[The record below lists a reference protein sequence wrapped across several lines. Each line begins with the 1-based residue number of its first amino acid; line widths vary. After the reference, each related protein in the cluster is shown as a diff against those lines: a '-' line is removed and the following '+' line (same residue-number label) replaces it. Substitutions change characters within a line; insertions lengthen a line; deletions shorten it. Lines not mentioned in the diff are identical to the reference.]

1 MEEIVGISTRDR
13 ILMTAA
19 EMFSTRGYDRVTTRQ
34 IAKAIG
40 INSASIYHHF
50 SSKDEILR
58 SLYDYYSE
66 QVREKNPDLEELLK
80 AAETSAPH
88 EVLAKTV
95 FHFSDDIRGMLD
107 HIIVIASRMI
117 TSDPESERFIK
128 DNIFDNITK
137 VLKPLLH
144 QMVELGK
151 IKPFDEDNFFKILTH
166 FCFSAAA
173 LNNTTFRINASEYQ
187 SGMSY
192 LFSMVMPMT

>member
-19 EMFSTRGYDRVTTRQ
+19 EMFSARGYDRVTTRE
-34 IAKAIG
+34 IANAIG

-66 QVREKNPDLEELLK
+66 QVREKNPDLEELLR
-80 AAETSAPH
+80 AVETSEPH

-95 FHFSDDIRGMLD
+95 YHFDDEIRGMLD
-107 HIIVIASRMI
+107 QIIVTASRMI
-117 TSDPESERFIK
+117 TSDPESEKFIR
-128 DNIFDNITK
+128 DNIFNNVTQ
-137 VLKPLLH
+137 VLKPLL
-144 QMVELGK
+144 QRMVELGK
-151 IKPFDEDNFFKILTH
+151 LKPFDEENFFKVLTH

-173 LNNTTFRINASEYQ
+173 LNNTTFRINISEYQ

-192 LFSMVMPMT
+192 LFSMIMPMT